1 MGNRVDIVH
10 ELIERAK
17 VRIAEKFG
25 LPEEVAD
32 LLNLVEREV
41 KRDYGGERVTISRMD
56 APVEAKA
63 AKVTRD
69 YLANLDTRDITS
81 RHGISRATMYRYLK
95 RR

>member
-1 MGNRVDIVH
+1 MDIVH

-41 KRDYGGERVTISRMD
+41 KHEYGGARVTVSRPD
-56 APVEAKA
+56 ETVETRVAQ
-63 AKVTRD
+63 VTRD
-69 YLANLDTRDITS
+69 YLNNLDTRDITS

>member
-1 MGNRVDIVH
+1 MDIVH

-17 VRIAEKFG
+17 VRIAERFG

-41 KRDYGGERVTISRMD
+41 KHDYGGERVTISRPD
-56 APVEAKA
+56 DPVEAKA
-63 AKVTRD
+63 ARVTRD
-69 YLANLDTRDITS
+69 YLSNLDTQDITS